1 MFKRRP
7 KHASIALS
15 LKLVTMLLALIHKL
29 GINVTAIR
37 TMCPCA
43 IQARHVVFGRACGA
57 ALTTPNILRKATAY
71 DIAIMLP
78 EQPSASTAS
87 RTTKPRAKQAV
98 EEQTN
103 QKGESGPV

>member
-15 LKLVTMLLALIHKL
+15 LELVTMLPALIHQL

-37 TMCPCA
+37 SMCPCA

-57 ALTTPNILRKATAY
+57 ALTTLNNLEKTVEIDAATV
-71 DIAIMLP
+71 
-78 EQPSASTAS
+78 
-87 RTTKPRAKQAV
+87 RALSQAHF
-98 EEQTN
+98 
-103 QKGESGPV
+103 K

>member
-29 GINVTAIR
+29 GINVTAIKS
-37 TMCPCA
+37 MGPCA

-57 ALTTPNILRKATAY
+57 ALTTLSTLENTVEIDEATILT
-71 DIAIMLP
+71 
-78 EQPSASTAS
+78 
-87 RTTKPRAKQAV
+87 
-98 EEQTN
+98 
-103 QKGESGPV
+103 